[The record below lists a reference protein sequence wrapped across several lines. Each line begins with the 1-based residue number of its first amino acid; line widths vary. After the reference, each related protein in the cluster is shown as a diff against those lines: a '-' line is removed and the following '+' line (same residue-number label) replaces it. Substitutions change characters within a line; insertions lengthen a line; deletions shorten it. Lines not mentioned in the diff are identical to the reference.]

1 MLPWSFSTI
10 CNRVNRK
17 LKEVMTIWN
26 QSCLKLFRN
35 SDTIFLAVDYNS
47 QDIYSTEKSEL
58 NRWYSWDSSKLLAVF
73 IENWKNK
80 RCNAKIILTLFGP
93 RKPYL
98 YLSCI
103 TLMVFCFSYCS
114 CVDPMLLIW
123 ILIYDE
129 TDATSY
135 SQFLHTTDQPWAFLI
150 STVLLSLLFSFL
162 SLFCLS
168 AFVCDGNRDSHV
180 RRRSYHA
187 IFSRFPP
194 FATWSKFDSV
204 RHYQQLF
211 VFSSKPPEALSNTAD
226 VSFARDTLDFSQF
239 WLKNYSITLF
249 FRERQW
255 DRT

>member
-1 MLPWSFSTI
+1 MPKTSTPPKRAI
-10 CNRVNRK
+10 V
-17 LKEVMTIWN
+17 
-26 QSCLKLFRN
+26 
-35 SDTIFLAVDYNS
+35 
-47 QDIYSTEKSEL
+47 EL
-58 NRWYSWDSSKLLAVF
+58 NDNTVANRWYSWDSSKLLAVF
-73 IENWKNK
+73 IENRKNK
-80 RCNAKIILTLFGP
+80 RCNAKITLTLFGP

-129 TDATSY
+129 TDATWY
-135 SQFLHTTDQPWAFLI
+135 SQFLHTMDQPWAFLI
-150 STVLLSLLFSFL
+150 SSVLLSLLFSSL

-180 RRRSYHA
+180 RRRSYHE
-187 IFSRFPP
+187 IFSL
-194 FATWSKFDSV
+194 SKFDSV
-204 RHYQQLF
+204 RHYQQFF
-211 VFSSKPPEALSNTAD
+211 VFSSKPPEALSNTAN
-226 VSFARDTLDFSQF
+226 VSFARDTLDFSQV

>member
-1 MLPWSFSTI
+1 MEPI
-10 CNRVNRK
+10 
-17 LKEVMTIWN
+17 
-26 QSCLKLFRN
+26 LFQ
-35 SDTIFLAVDYNS
+35 TL
-47 QDIYSTEKSEL
+47 
-58 NRWYSWDSSKLLAVF
+58 SKLRHYFPCRRLQFPRHLLHRKERTEPLVLLRFVQIAGC
-73 IENWKNK
+73 IHWKLKNK

-103 TLMVFCFSYCS
+103 TLMVFCFSDCS

-150 STVLLSLLFSFL
+150 SSVLLPLLFSFL

-204 RHYQQLF
+204 RHYQQFF